1 MSSCTVCAFIIMPPQ
16 TAGRFKDVGAPQVEH
31 SVIHECHGTI
41 LLFVFH
47 SPLGTVDLAPMR
59 TDADLI
65 KNI

>member
-1 MSSCTVCAFIIMPPQ
+1 MPPQ

-65 KNI
+65 KII